1 MPFDIALSGLNA
13 ASADLETISN
23 NIANSSTHGFKKSRA
38 EFADVYASATN
49 NAIGRGVRL
58 AAVTQQFGQGSLS
71 ITENP
76 LDLGISGD
84 GFFRL
89 NDNGSTVYS
98 RAGAFGVDR
107 DGFIV
112 NTQQQRLTGF
122 LADTQGTLTGAIG
135 DLRVDTA
142 DLPPRVTTLIDVG
155 ANLDASQTVPV
166 NPFNVND
173 PLSYN
178 HSTSTTIYDSLG
190 SAHIA
195 TMYYSKSASNQ
206 WQARLFVDGSE
217 VNQPGGDALAF
228 ANDGSLFQINGGA
241 GTTTTSISFNP
252 GTGAAAMTLTMDYAD
267 LTQYGSPFGVN
278 ALSQDGFAIGRL
290 SDVGVDEL
298 GMLSAR
304 YSNGQTRVLGQVVL
318 SNFANPQ
325 GLRQLGDT
333 NWAET
338 FSSGAA
344 LTAAQGSGDLGLVQS
359 GALEQANV
367 DLTEELVNMITAQR
381 NFQANA
387 QVISTADQITQTIIN
402 IR

>member
-23 NIANSSTHGFKKSRA
+23 NVANSATHGFKKSRA
-38 EFADVYASATN
+38 EFADVYATQSS

-58 AAVTQQFGQGSLS
+58 AAVTQQFGQGNLS

-76 LDLGISGD
+76 LDLAISGD

-122 LADTQGTLTGAIG
+122 IADAQGNLTGATG

-142 DLPPRVTTLIDVG
+142 DLPPRVTTAIDVG
-155 ANLDASQTVPV
+155 ANLDASQTVPA
-166 NPFNVND
+166 NPFNAND

-178 HSTSTTIYDSLG
+178 HSTSTTVYDSLG
-190 SAHIA
+190 SSHIA

-206 WQARLFVDGSE
+206 WQSYLFVDGNE

-252 GTGAAAMTLTMDYAD
+252 GTGAAPMTLTMDYAD

-278 ALSQDGFAIGRL
+278 ALSQDGFTIGRL
-290 SDVGVDEL
+290 SDVGVDDS
-298 GMLSAR
+298 GMLSGR

-318 SNFANPQ
+318 SNFANSQ
-325 GLRQLGDT
+325 GLRRLGDT

-344 LTAAQGSGDLGLVQS
+344 LTGAPGSGDLGLVQS
-359 GALEQANV
+359 GALEEANV